1 MTIDLRASLVIAV
14 AALGVA
20 TARAGL
26 PAPES
31 VTFDSIDIDA
41 RGAPVRI
48 NALMYRPAGSA
59 PVHGFPAVIALH
71 GCSGMW
77 SALRGRE
84 MELSQHNVAWTEEL
98 LQDGYVVLFPDSFRS
113 RGWQEVCTIKTGER
127 SINIPMRRLDTLGAL
142 AWLAAQ
148 PGVDRERIA
157 LIGFSHGGSTT
168 LFTINARDRQVK
180 SFEAAKDAPPFFR
193 AAVAFYPGCRYYLDA
208 GDRWAPAAPLRIYI
222 GEKDDW
228 TPAAPCAALGAAMK
242 VRGDSVEVIVYTD
255 SYHGFDAPTGRKVV
269 RRDVPNGVNPG
280 QGVTYSPNFVTGAD
294 ARKQARAF
302 LRERLALP
310 NAVAGSSK

>member
-1 MTIDLRASLVIAV
+1 MTIAQRACLVIAI

-20 TARAGL
+20 TARAAL

-31 VTFDSIDIDA
+31 VTFDSIDVDA
-41 RGAPVRI
+41 HGAPVRI
-48 NALMYRPAGSA
+48 GALMYRPPG
-59 PVHGFPAVIALH
+59 PVPAHGFPAVIALH
-71 GCSGMW
+71 GCSGMF
-77 SALRGRE
+77 SVVRSRE

-113 RGWQEVCTIKTGER
+113 RGRQEVCTVKTGER
-127 SINIPMRRLDTLGAL
+127 SVSIAMRRLDTLGAL

-148 PGVDRERIA
+148 PGIDRERIA

-168 LFTINARDRQVK
+168 LFTINAKDRQLK

-208 GDRWAPAAPLRIYI
+208 GDRWAPATPLRIYI

-228 TPAAPCAALGAAMK
+228 TPAAPCAALGVAMK
-242 VRGDSVEVIVYTD
+242 VRGDPAEVTVFPD
-255 SYHGFDAPTGRKVV
+255 SYHGFDSPTGRMIV
-269 RRDVPNGVNPG
+269 RKDVPNGVNPG
-280 QGVTYSPNFVTGAD
+280 QGVTLSPNSTTGAD
-294 ARKQARAF
+294 ARAKTRAF
-302 LRERLALP
+302 LREWLALP
-310 NAVAGSSK
+310 GAVAGSSK